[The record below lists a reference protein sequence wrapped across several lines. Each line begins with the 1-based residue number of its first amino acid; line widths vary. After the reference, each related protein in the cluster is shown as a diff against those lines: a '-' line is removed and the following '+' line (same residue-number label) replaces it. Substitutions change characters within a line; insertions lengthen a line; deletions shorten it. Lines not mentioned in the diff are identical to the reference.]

1 MMHLPQNIIIVFTY
15 YPRVMTYGHAHGQG
29 HALGRAHGYIRYTW
43 LQVRV
48 ILALYVSTSCPDEF
62 LCVASAVAFDHPAM
76 ATRTDVTAWTVH
88 EVKEWEEEQWPG
100 SEVAEKMAGTVDI
113 SA

>member
-1 MMHLPQNIIIVFTY
+1 M
-15 YPRVMTYGHAHGQG
+15 HAHG
-29 HALGRAHGYIRYTW
+29 HIRYTW

-62 LCVASAVAFDHPAM
+62 LCVAVAFDHLAM

-88 EVKEWEEEQWPG
+88 EVKEWAEEQWPG
-100 SEVAEKMAGTVDI
+100 SEVAEKMAGTVYI

>member
-1 MMHLPQNIIIVFTY
+1 
-15 YPRVMTYGHAHGQG
+15 MTYGHARGQG
-29 HALGRAHGYIRYTW
+29 HALGRAHAHIRYTW

-62 LCVASAVAFDHPAM
+62 FCRAVAFNHLAM

-88 EVKEWEEEQWPG
+88 EVKEWAEEQWPG
-100 SEVAEKMAGTVDI
+100 SEVAEKMAGTCI